1 MDERIAKALIDVDE
15 LVRAGQQSAAALE
28 SAWAGVGQLA
38 TCIGVLAT
46 QHGVLEKRL
55 QLLEESK
62 AN

>member
-15 LVRAGQQSAAALE
+15 LVKAGQQSAAALE

-46 QHGVLEKRL
+46 QHGAIEKRL
-55 QLLEESK
+55 LLLEGNEGD
-62 AN
+62 

>member
-15 LVRAGQQSAAALE
+15 LVKAGQQSAAALE

-46 QHGVLEKRL
+46 QYGALEKRL

-62 AN
+62 GS